1 MVNSTFKSSL
11 LEQIYEIQSQQ
22 KFDQSKA
29 FEFTREA
36 FHRREIHVV
45 ELISESFPRI
55 VTEVI
60 EIDKIDLNLILESS
74 TLIFQLKEYLNAEDR
89 NFLLQNIIP
98 RLIKQAEKIYNIIN
112 RSKYPNIQ
120 PYSPGN
126 EWDTERTIENFLCS
140 GDLYFSYEHV
150 ICSTRHE
157 KQKNVILL
165 IDKSHSVLLYLK
177 MIILTSILFCRSMN
191 LKDISLIVFDTSAEL
206 LKSFNDFSIDVDKLT
221 HRLVNLGS
229 GGKTNIY
236 SALELANS
244 EFLKRIS
251 PHKSLVMIS
260 DLLATSG
267 ADFFPLLKRIED
279 VKIILTPRRQTL
291 QLTKPVL
298 GELRRMTNVKIHL
311 MPTDEKIIPKMLE
324 QVLYDY

>member
-1 MVNSTFKSSL
+1 MNSTFKSSL
-11 LEQIYEIQSQQ
+11 LEQIYEVQSQQ

-29 FEFTREA
+29 FDFTRKA
-36 FHRREIHVV
+36 FQHKEIHVV
-45 ELISESFPRI
+45 ELISESFPKI

-60 EIDKIDLNLILESS
+60 ELDKIDLNLILESS
-74 TLIFQLKEYLNAEDR
+74 TLIFQLKEYLSAEDR
-89 NFLLQNIIP
+89 KFLLQKIIP
-98 RLIKQAEKIYNIIN
+98 RLIKHAEKIYNTIN
-112 RSKYPNIQ
+112 RSKYPNVQ
-120 PYSPGN
+120 SYSPGN

-140 GDLYFSYEHV
+140 GDSYFSYKHV
-150 ICSTRHE
+150 ICSTRYE
-157 KQKNVILL
+157 KQKNVILI

-177 MIILTSILFCRSMN
+177 WIILTSILFCRSMK
-191 LKDISLIVFDTSAEL
+191 LKDISLIVFDTSTEL
-206 LKSFNDFSIDVDKLT
+206 LKSFNDISINVDSLT
-221 HRLVNLGS
+221 NRLVNLGS

-267 ADFFPLLKRIED
+267 ADFLPLLKRIEH

-291 QLTKPVL
+291 QLTKPIL
-298 GELRRMTNVKIHL
+298 GELRRMANVKIHL
-311 MPTDEKIIPKMLE
+311 MPTDEKDIPKMLE